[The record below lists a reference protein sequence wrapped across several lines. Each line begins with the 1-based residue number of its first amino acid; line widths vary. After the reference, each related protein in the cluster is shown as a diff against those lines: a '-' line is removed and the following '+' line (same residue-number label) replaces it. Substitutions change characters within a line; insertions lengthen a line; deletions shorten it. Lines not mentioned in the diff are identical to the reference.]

1 MKVSIVMPIYN
12 VEKFID
18 ESISSI
24 LNQDYQDFELIIIDD
39 GSTDKT
45 PDYIQPYLE
54 GPRLQYYNFGR
65 LGKVRAFNK
74 GYEQATSDFV
84 CFFHGD
90 DLMTRKSIIA
100 RLNPLLKSSSRLVAC
115 CGKLETKSTFHKYD
129 SVIIPKGKKGSLSGQ
144 AVMYKKELTDII
156 FPIPEML
163 PNEDF
168 WMRLHIEHFSDD
180 LIHLD
185 NIIAKYRI
193 HEDNSFLSI
202 GALGNFQEKSKR
214 IHIRRTYVLNEFI
227 KKYNKKLDAK
237 EVEKIKKYLIAEE
250 YRYKGVFLGILFSKI
265 SIRNKLRF
273 IFESNA
279 FMYQIKNRFSSLFL
293 GRG

>member
-1 MKVSIVMPIYN
+1 MKVSIIMPVYN
-12 VEKFID
+12 SEKFIK
-18 ESISSI
+18 ESIDSI
-24 LNQDYQDFELIIIDD
+24 LKQDYKDFELIIIDD
-39 GSTDKT
+39 GSTDRT
-45 PDYIQPYLE
+45 SDYIQPYLE
-54 GPRLQYYNFGR
+54 DARLQYYNFGR

-74 GYEQATSDFV
+74 GYEQATSDFI

-90 DLMTRKSIIA
+90 DLMTRDSIIA
-100 RLNPLLKSSSRLVAC
+100 RLNPLLKSSSKLVAC
-115 CGKLETKSTFHKYD
+115 CGKLETKSTHHKYD
-129 SVIIPKGKKGSLSGQ
+129 SAIIPKGKKGSLSGQ
-144 AVMYKKELTDII
+144 AVMYKKELTDIV

-185 NIIAKYRI
+185 NIIAIYRI
-193 HEDNSFLSI
+193 HEDNSFLSV
-202 GALGNFQEKSKR
+202 GTLENFQEKSKK

-227 KKYNKKLDAK
+227 KKYNKELDIN

-250 YRYKGVFLGILFSKI
+250 HRYKGLFLGILFSKI